1 MYKRQVQEFA
11 TWQEAARLVRELS
24 CRRVN
29 MYRGIISFSPETAAE
44 LGLTDRKAWEDYM
57 ERHILTL
64 AKYNGI
70 RVQNLQWVAAHHNER
85 GHPHIHVVFW
95 DKNQRTMVPFVHP
108 SIPDKIRRQLIRD
121 TFAEKIQAYCETKQR
136 ARERLTTAAV
146 DLVDEFEQ
154 YMEQLHPTEYK
165 RLREAFGHITDDEL
179 GAAPL
184 DGVLSADGMARF
196 IPCLLYTSNLE
207 AKLEKLSAEEK
218 KDDLL
223 TFEQLGVDMMFVDE
237 AHFFKNCFV
246 FTKLRNVAGIT
257 TSSSQ
262 RAFDMLLKCQYLQEV
277 NNGRGVIFATGT
289 PISNSLSEMF
299 VMQRYLPVSYTHL
312 DVYKRQEI
320 IRGFRGHPF
329 RLYEG
334 DRFND
339 LVDSVS
345 ENGVLSP
352 TIIRKI
358 EPDEN
363 GFEYEMLAGHNRQN
377 AAIAAKRLLPCIV
390 KENLSDQDA
399 WIYVIETN
407 VLQRSFSEMFPS
419 ERAAVLAPVSYTH
432 LECFR
437 CVR

>member
-1 MYKRQVQEFA
+1 MSILIYKQRHRHPNQKKTPKCNYAHIGYIATRPGAVKNEGMRHGLFGKLEPGEVQEFA

-196 IPCLLYTSNLE
+196 IPGLFVLKEKMPKKGRLAYKLLPEEVKAELNAFIGSLKTDCKYIGDLVNEYADAKYQLSMLYDADPAHVEEQRQKGIAEADKLIANKVLE
-207 AKLEKLSAEEK
+207 AIRTMLRKDRETGAFEYAEARKAYYTERLICEILMALEQNAVNMGMEYDDCQKAMGGDLSKAAK
-218 KDDLL
+218 KDWY
-223 TFEQLGVDMMFVDE
+223 
-237 AHFFKNCFV
+237 
-246 FTKLRNVAGIT
+246 LRHK
-257 TSSSQ
+257 
-262 RAFDMLLKCQYLQEV
+262 D
-277 NNGRGVIFATGT
+277 RG
-289 PISNSLSEMF
+289 M
-299 VMQRYLPVSYTHL
+299 
-312 DVYKRQEI
+312 
-320 IRGFRGHPF
+320 
-329 RLYEG
+329 
-334 DRFND
+334 
-339 LVDSVS
+339 
-345 ENGVLSP
+345 
-352 TIIRKI
+352 
-358 EPDEN
+358 EP
-363 GFEYEMLAGHNRQN
+363 
-377 AAIAAKRLLPCIV
+377 
-390 KENLSDQDA
+390 
-399 WIYVIETN
+399 
-407 VLQRSFSEMFPS
+407 
-419 ERAAVLAPVSYTH
+419 
-432 LECFR
+432 
-437 CVR
+437 